1 MYKGWLKARN
11 HGYCSAEETAQGLE
25 YRRDR
30 VRQTDLDPWV
40 KQRLFALLLVTM
52 DHGTTK
58 MLAVKHL
65 GSAATL

>member
-1 MYKGWLKARN
+1 MYKGWLRARN
-11 HGYCSAEETAQGLE
+11 YGYCFAEETAQGLE

-30 VRQTDLDPWV
+30 VKQTDLNLWV
-40 KQRLFALLLVTM
+40 KQRPFALLLVAM
-52 DHGTTK
+52 DRGTTK